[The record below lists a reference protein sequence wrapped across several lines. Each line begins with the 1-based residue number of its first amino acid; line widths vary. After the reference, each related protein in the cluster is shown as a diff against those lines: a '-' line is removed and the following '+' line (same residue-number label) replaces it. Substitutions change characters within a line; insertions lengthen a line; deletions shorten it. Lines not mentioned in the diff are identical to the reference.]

1 MTESAES
8 YDFCLSFASE
18 QRPYAEEVAGLLR
31 AAGLRVF
38 YDSDETASLL
48 GADLY
53 TRLDDV
59 YNRLSRFCVLFASE
73 AYARKMWTSH
83 ERASAQ
89 DRAIRSATAY
99 VLPVRFDDT
108 DIPGLRGTTG
118 FVDARRVSP
127 AGLVRVL
134 VQKLE
139 REPVP
144 ATEPASVVALAAD
157 GADDGEPAGVLGQA
171 LAACRVD
178 VAPEPVARMRAVA
191 VVPERLMPAADVV
204 GALLPA
210 LERLVAARQWQWQRL
225 RIAVH
230 RAELPA
236 GHGLACLDVTF
247 AVEAAISA
255 AVTGVFDA
263 APRAKYAVVV
273 TQRVYDSVVRP
284 GRGGGNPALYH
295 LVTTAD
301 GTGLHVRVPGYPRPL
316 QPDRPPSA
324 AERAAGGTKN
334 TFFGGVRAG
343 HVGDITNVGG
353 VHLTTNDFGGDDD

>member
-31 AAGLRVF
+31 LAGLRVF
-38 YDSDETASLL
+38 YDSEETASLL

-73 AYARKMWTSH
+73 AYARKMWPRH

-89 DRAIRSATAY
+89 DRAIRSAADY
-99 VLPVRFDDT
+99 LLPVRFDDT

-118 FVDARRVSP
+118 FVDARQVSP
-127 AGLVRVL
+127 AGLVKVL
-134 VQKLE
+134 VRKLGT
-139 REPVP
+139 EPVP
-144 ATEPASVVALAAD
+144 AAEPASVVALAAD
-157 GADDGEPAGVLGQA
+157 GAEDGEPAGVLGEA
-171 LAACRVD
+171 LAACRID
-178 VAPEPVARMRAVA
+178 VVPEPLAGMRAVA
-191 VVPERLMPAADVV
+191 VVPERLMTAVNVAGV
-204 GALLPA
+204 LLPA
-210 LERLVAARQWQWQRL
+210 LERLVAARTWSRL

-236 GHGLACLDVTF
+236 GNRLACLDVTA
-247 AVEAAISA
+247 AVEAAVSS

-284 GRGGGNPALYH
+284 GRGGGNPSLYH

-316 QPDRPPSA
+316 RPDEPPPPA
-324 AERAAGGTKN
+324 GNAAGSGKY

-353 VHLTTNDFGGDDD
+353 VHLSTHDFGGDDD

>member
-1 MTESAES
+1 VTESAES

-48 GADLY
+48 GTDLY

-118 FVDARRVSP
+118 FVDARRVAP
-127 AGLVRVL
+127 AGLVRLL
-134 VQKLE
+134 VRKLE
-139 REPVP
+139 TEPVP
-144 ATEPASVVALAAD
+144 AAEPASVVALAAD

-178 VAPEPVARMRAVA
+178 VVPEPVAGMRAVA
-191 VVPERLMPAADVV
+191 VIPERLMPAADVV

-210 LERLVAARQWQWQRL
+210 LERLVAGRAWLRL

-236 GHGLACLDVTF
+236 GNGLAWLDVTF

-255 AVTGVFDA
+255 AVTGVFDT

-273 TQRVYDSVVRP
+273 TQRVYDSVIRP

-295 LVTTAD
+295 LVTTSD

-316 QPDRPPSA
+316 QPDQPPPV
-324 AERAAGGTKN
+324 AERAASGAKN
-334 TFFGGVRAG
+334 TFLGSVRAG
-343 HVGDITNVGG
+343 QIGDITNVGG